1 MMLAIT
7 RALAAMSPR
16 RTAIALGLA
25 LGGAAIEGAGL
36 LLLVPI
42 LTDMMLLTITRRRTI
57 FLRLLLLITM
67 HRWGWRR
74 ITTM

>member
-16 RTAIALGLA
+16 RTATALALA
-25 LGGAAIEGAGL
+25 LGGAVVEGAGL

-42 LTDMMLLTITRRRTI
+42 LTVVTGGGPGWVHRYAAQWGIAGTPH
-57 FLRLLLLITM
+57 LIA
-67 HRWGWRR
+67 
-74 ITTM
+74 